1 MALEIRT
8 ILANDRT
15 LLDAVL
21 SQDVDRIHTNEHV
34 PPDAVR
40 VALLDGEP
48 VAFAFAMLLPAE
60 RPWAMLRGFVKPE
73 ARRRGVGRALLDHL
87 TDYLHAQ
94 RHLPGLTEVAIG
106 AWEPHDAVRALLEP
120 LGYTHQRTYWR
131 MRRPYAPVPAWGWPD
146 GVQVR
151 TIAAGAPVADWNDAF
166 NVSFADH
173 YRFVPSTVADCEQ
186 LLQQGDVRPEDV
198 LLAYESDR
206 PVGFARTA
214 RHGTLR
220 EIETLGVIPAARGR
234 GLGRALLHW
243 GIAELQRDA
252 TDEVTLMVEGENA
265 NARRLYEASGFAIVR
280 TRGLWARPLDFA

>member
-8 ILANDRT
+8 ILAHDRT

-94 RHLPGLTEVAIG
+94 HHLPGLTEVAIDRKSTRLNSS
-106 AWEPHDAVRALLEP
+106 HSSVS
-120 LGYTHQRTYWR
+120 R
-131 MRRPYAPVPAWGWPD
+131 M
-146 GVQVR
+146 
-151 TIAAGAPVADWNDAF
+151 
-166 NVSFADH
+166 
-173 YRFVPSTVADCEQ
+173 PSSA
-186 LLQQGDVRPEDV
+186 
-198 LLAYESDR
+198 
-206 PVGFARTA
+206 
-214 RHGTLR
+214 
-220 EIETLGVIPAARGR
+220 
-234 GLGRALLHW
+234 
-243 GIAELQRDA
+243 
-252 TDEVTLMVEGENA
+252 
-265 NARRLYEASGFAIVR
+265 
-280 TRGLWARPLDFA
+280 